1 MLPPRARRRT
11 AGSRMRSY
19 MTPSIV
25 LSLVL
30 ALAAEGSAVS
40 QSARLDLPAVVE
52 KVQKKYDG
60 AADFRAAFNQTL
72 TNATF
77 KRRTS
82 STGEVLLKKPGRMR
96 WNYKTPETKTYVSDG
111 EVLWLF
117 EPEDK
122 QAFKQDLKG
131 SQLPAALAFLTGKG
145 KLADEF
151 DIAFAKEPPEGN
163 SRDYVL
169 ALTPRL
175 LQAQVKSLLYDNKPN
190 NNNKHKTFIVDAQ
203 GNTNDIL

>member
-1 MLPPRARRRT
+1 
-11 AGSRMRSY
+11 MRSY

-25 LSLVL
+25 LSLVV

-40 QSARLDLPAVVE
+40 QLARLDLPAVVE
-52 KVQKKYDG
+52 KVQKKFDG

-82 STGEVLLKKPGRMR
+82 STGEVLPKKPGRMR
-96 WNYKTPETKTYVSDG
+96 RNYKTPETKTYVSDG

-122 QAFKQDLKG
+122 QAF
-131 SQLPAALAFLTGKG
+131 
-145 KLADEF
+145 
-151 DIAFAKEPPEGN
+151 
-163 SRDYVL
+163 
-169 ALTPRL
+169 
-175 LQAQVKSLLYDNKPN
+175 
-190 NNNKHKTFIVDAQ
+190 
-203 GNTNDIL
+203 